1 MQSSAESKI
10 KLNAAARQFNRYHP
24 KHLQE
29 SEEKIKVAETINLL
43 EFLDYPPLFD
53 EDLSI
58 NRNLEN
64 LEKLKKRMKFQK
76 VRFNHLYQYEDICY
90 YKLLSEYLSTVRVK
104 EIKSIKYIQEIEF
117 EDIIPNNLNFLFNII
132 SSFNRIFFEAPW
144 RKLYPILSEHLII
157 NGILSSYE
165 LWENLE
171 LGFKLKHGNLIIK
184 NNRLTLKIYDEEQ
197 AIIYVDYQI
206 KTNPKSAP
214 RWVQMKFFLV
224 LQLDVW
230 QIKEI
235 QSDYFFGQSSLLI

>member
-1 MQSSAESKI
+1 MQPSAESKI

-29 SEEKIKVAETINLL
+29 SEERIKGAGIINLL

-58 NRNLEN
+58 KRNLEN

-76 VRFNHLYQYEDICY
+76 VRFNHRYLYDDICY
-90 YKLLSEYLSTVRVK
+90 YKLLSEYIVTIKVK
-104 EIKSIKYIQEIEF
+104 EIKSIKYIQEIDF
-117 EDIIPNNLNFLFNII
+117 EDILTLNLNFLFNTVNA
-132 SSFNRIFFEAPW
+132 FNLIFFEAPW
-144 RKLYPILSEHLII
+144 RRLYPILSEHLII
-157 NGILSSYE
+157 NGIHSSYE

-171 LGFKLKHGNLIIK
+171 LGFKLRHGNLIIK
-184 NNRLTLKIYDEEQ
+184 SNRLTLNNYDEEQ

-206 KTNPKSAP
+206 KTNPKSAA
-214 RWVQMKFFLV
+214 RWVQMKFFLL

-235 QSDYFFGQSSLLI
+235 QSDYFFE